1 MEDNK
6 LFGEFPPVPTEKWEE
21 VINKDLK
28 GADYEKKLVWRT
40 VEGFKVR
47 PYYRA
52 ENLEGLDYL
61 DSNPG
66 QKPFVRGYHTADNVW
81 DVRQD
86 ILVPDLAEANR
97 IALDA
102 VERGA
107 TSLGLCAKNVTSVD
121 DLAVLLHGIYI
132 NAVSIN
138 FMCSDDYLSLLKL
151 YVDYARRQGF
161 DPKQL
166 RGSADFDMFRYAL
179 NNGRFHR
186 GEDGDLAM
194 AKQLVEWAHT
204 ELPLFR
210 VLTVNA
216 QQLHNAG
223 SNIVQELGFGLA
235 AANELI
241 SRLSDLGAKPE
252 LVASSIVFNVGV
264 GSTYFMEIAKIRA
277 ARLLWSTIVEQYKPA
292 SDKPYHLFI
301 GATTSRW
308 NQSVYD
314 PYVNMLRSTTEAMS
328 SAVAGADS
336 ISVLPFDTAYKQAD
350 DFGYRI
356 ARNQQLLLKEESYLD
371 KIVDPAAGSY
381 YIENLTDQIGRGA
394 WEHFLK
400 VEQAGG
406 MCRALRAG
414 LVQDEVEATAR
425 QRDNDIA
432 TRRTTILGTN
442 QYPNLLETMG
452 DKIQSDKSDKPDKSD
467 KSDQSDQSDQS
478 DPADI
483 RTLRPYRGAQ
493 PFEALRM
500 QTERAARRPRVFLL
514 TYGNL
519 AMRKA
524 RSGFATNFFGVAG
537 YEIVDNPGFAT
548 PEEGAK
554 AALASGADIVVL
566 CSSDDEY
573 AELTKPACDILKGHV
588 KSIVLAGFP
597 KDMVETYR
605 SYGVDEFIHVKTN
618 VLEALTAFQK
628 QLL

>member
-6 LFGEFPPVPTEKWEE
+6 LFTEFPPVSTEKWEE

-28 GADYEKKLVWRT
+28 GADYDKKLVWHT
-40 VEGFKVR
+40 IEGFNVK

-61 DSNPG
+61 ESNPG
-66 QKPFVRGYHTADNVW
+66 QVPFTRGHQTNGNVW
-81 DVRQD
+81 EVRQD
-86 ILVPDLAEANR
+86 IHVSNLAEANR

-107 TSLGLCAKNVTSVD
+107 TSLGLCAKGVQTVD
-121 DLAVLLHGIYI
+121 DLAVLLKGIYI

-138 FMCSDDYLSLLKL
+138 FMCSQDYLQLLKL
-151 YVDYARRQGF
+151 YVEFAKKNGY
-161 DPKQL
+161 DPKEL
-166 RGSADFDMFRYAL
+166 CGSTDFDMFRFAL
-179 NNGRFHR
+179 KHGKFHR
-186 GEDGDLAM
+186 GEDGDLQM
-194 AKQLVEWAHT
+194 AKELVEYAH
-204 ELPLFR
+204 EALPKFR
-210 VLTVNA
+210 VLTVGSNV
-216 QQLHNAG
+216 LHNAG
-223 SNIVQELGFGLA
+223 ANIVQELGFGLA
-235 AANELI
+235 AANELVA
-241 SRLSDLGAKPE
+241 RLTDMGCKAHR
-252 LVASSIVFNVGV
+252 VASRIELSVGV

-277 ARLLWSTIVEQYKPA
+277 ARLLWSKIVEQYKPECDCA
-292 SDKPYHLFI
+292 YKLFI
-301 GATTSRW
+301 NATTSRW

-336 ISVLPFDTAYKQAD
+336 ISVLPFDNAYKEAD

-381 YIENLTDQIGRGA
+381 YIENLTNEIAKGA

-400 VEQAGG
+400 VEAAGG
-406 MCRALRAG
+406 YCKALRAG
-414 LVQDEVEATAR
+414 MVQDEVMETAR
-425 QRDNDIA
+425 KRDLDIA
-432 TRRTTILGTN
+432 MRKTTILGTN
-442 QYPNLLETMG
+442 QYPNLLEKMG
-452 DKIQSDKSDKPDKSD
+452 EKIEKKGHCCCCEQGDEVKVLPE
-467 KSDQSDQSDQS
+467 
-478 DPADI
+478 
-483 RTLRPYRGAQ
+483 YRGAEA
-493 PFEALRM
+493 FEQLRL
-500 QTERAARRPRVFLL
+500 QTEHAPRRPKVFLL

-537 YEIVDNPGFAT
+537 YEIIDNPGFAT

-554 AALASGADIVVL
+554 AALESGADVVVL

-573 AELTKPACDILKGHV
+573 AELTEPVCKALKGKV
-588 KSIVLAGFP
+588 KSLVLAGFP
-597 KDMVETYR
+597 KEMVETYKG
-605 SYGVDEFIHVKTN
+605 YGIDEFIHIKTN
-618 VLEALTAFQK
+618 ALECLTNFQK